1 MTGFLDSL
9 LNDYRTQMER
19 HRNRPFLKASM
30 AACALAAVADGAPTL
45 SERIRVDQIL
55 ETLEALKIFD
65 PHEGVELFNEYSRA
79 ILESPKEGREYA
91 LADVRNAAGD
101 PETAN
106 LMVRMCLAVAEA
118 KGEKSLVDQIEIV
131 MLCSILGVEPKQAG
145 LYTDRTPEDI
155 LEDPGKD

>member
-9 LNDYRTQMER
+9 LNDYQTQMAR
-19 HRNRPFLKASM
+19 HRNRPFLRASM

-65 PHEGVELFNEYSRA
+65 PHEGVDLFNEYSGA
-79 ILESPKEGREYA
+79 ILESPKAGREKA
-91 LADVRNAAGD
+91 LAVVQAATSD

-106 LMVRMCLAVAEA
+106 LIVRMCLAVAEA

-131 MLCSILGVEPKQAG
+131 MLCSVLGVEPTDAG
-145 LYTDRTPEDI
+145 LYTDGAPED
-155 LEDPGKD
+155 LLATD

>member
-9 LNDYRTQMER
+9 LSDYQTQMAR

-79 ILESPKEGREYA
+79 ILNAPREGRDRVMAELKPA
-91 LADVRNAAGD
+91 INN

-106 LMVRMCLAVAEA
+106 LLVRMCLAVAEA

-131 MLCSILGVEPKQAG
+131 MLCSVLGVDPEDAG
-145 LYTDRTPEDI
+145 LYTGDLAGE
-155 LEDPGKD
+155 LAEKG

>member
-9 LNDYRTQMER
+9 LSDYQTQMAR

-55 ETLEALKIFD
+55 ETLAALKIFD
-65 PHEGVELFNEYSRA
+65 PHEGVELFNEYSIA
-79 ILESPKEGREYA
+79 ILNAPREGRDRVMSELKPA
-91 LADVRNAAGD
+91 IND

-106 LMVRMCLAVAEA
+106 LLVRMCLAVAEA

-131 MLCSILGVEPKQAG
+131 MLCSVLGVDPEDVG
-145 LYTDRTPEDI
+145 LYTGDVVSKLAEK
-155 LEDPGKD
+155 G

>member
-9 LNDYRTQMER
+9 LSDYQTQMAR

-65 PHEGVELFNEYSRA
+65 PHEGVELFNEYSKA
-79 ILESPKEGREYA
+79 ILDSPREGRGRVMSELKPA
-91 LADVRNAAGD
+91 TND
-101 PETAN
+101 PETAD
-106 LMVRMCLAVAEA
+106 LLVRMCLAVAEA
-118 KGEKSLVDQIEIV
+118 KGEKSLVDEIEIV
-131 MLCSILGVEPKQAG
+131 MLCTVLGVDPADAG
-145 LYTDRTPEDI
+145 LYTGQLAEKR
-155 LEDPGKD
+155 